1 MKAFLFLLI
10 LPLSLFAQKRI
21 ENIYDAQNINSIYIN
36 SDAIFKISIKAQKVK
51 EISINTIIDG
61 ETYESSLLHTKII
74 AQQLEIT
81 TGRTPDFV
89 AFNDKLSVH
98 KVLSIE
104 LEITIPQGLDID
116 IHSTLAEVTLTGKV
130 RDIQVNLGRGGFL
143 GNELRFRES
152 VINTLYGN
160 VILSSKQAN
169 VTASSRNGKL
179 TIQPSLNEG
188 PKCTIKSIY
197 GDIEALQVK

>member
-36 SDAIFKISIKAQKVK
+36 SDAIFKISIRAQKGK
-51 EISINTIIDG
+51 EISVYTIIEG
-61 ETYESSLLHTKII
+61 ETYESSLLH
-74 AQQLEIT
+74 AVVADQRLEIS

-89 AFNDKLSVH
+89 PFNDKLSAH

-160 VILSSKQAN
+160 VILNSKQAN

-188 PKCTIKSIY
+188 PMCTIESIY
-197 GDIEALQVK
+197 GDIEVLQVK